1 MKKIY
6 IALMALL
13 AVAACKEKE
22 INLASRVILSQ
33 TEELAVEA
41 ENVPTLAVEVISDGD
56 WIVVTPDWIS
66 ASPRYGRGD
75 GTILFNFADN
85 YTGGEM
91 NADRQATVSVECASG
106 AVSFL
111 VKQAG
116 DPMKGNVYL
125 PVTEVKDGGVY
136 LLVALGKDKEDPSK
150 EFITVASPIT
160 SNFGYIK
167 YTSEYIGKPYEAGKW
182 PEKIAMPT
190 EDNGFKFIAV
200 EGGWNI
206 RQEFGEKKYVFM
218 KGTYNSF
225 NVAAEIPEDTA
236 PVWTVTFDA
245 DGYATITNVGMNKW
259 VQLSQSYGSYGCY
272 PSAQDGG
279 VLPRLYEKVENQ

>member
-33 TEELAVEA
+33 TEELVVEA

-56 WIVVTPDWIS
+56 WVVVTPDWIS

-75 GTILFNFADN
+75 GTILFNIADN
-85 YTGGEM
+85 YTNGEM

-106 AVSFL
+106 ASSFL

-136 LLVALGKDKEDPSK
+136 LLVAPNKDGET
-150 EFITVASPIT
+150 TVAAPIT
-160 SNFGYIK
+160 SNYGYIQV
-167 YTSEYIGKPYEAGKW
+167 TTEIMGDA
-182 PEKIAMPT
+182 EKIALPS

-206 RQEFGEKKYVFM
+206 RQVANDRYVFL

-225 NVAAEIPEDTA
+225 NVAAEIPEDAA

-259 VQLSQSYGSYGCY
+259 VQYSQNYNSYGCY
-272 PSAQDGG
+272 PSAQDSG

>member
-33 TEELAVEA
+33 TEELVVEA

-56 WIVVTPDWIS
+56 WVVVTPDWIS

-75 GTILFNFADN
+75 GTILFNIADN
-85 YTGGEM
+85 YTNGEM

-125 PVTEVKDGGVY
+125 PVKEIKDGGVY
-136 LLVALGKDKEDPSK
+136 LLVAPNKDGEL
-150 EFITVASPIT
+150 TVAAPIT
-160 SNFGYIK
+160 SNYGYIQV
-167 YTSEYIGKPYEAGKW
+167 TTEIMGDA
-182 PEKIAMPT
+182 EKIALPS

-206 RQEFGEKKYVFM
+206 RQVANDRYVFL

-225 NVAAEIPEDTA
+225 NVAAEIPDDAA

-259 VQLSQSYGSYGCY
+259 VQYSQNYNSYGCY
-272 PSAQDGG
+272 PSAQDSG

>member
-33 TEELAVEA
+33 TEELVVEA

-56 WIVVTPDWIS
+56 WVVVTPDWIS

-75 GTILFNFADN
+75 GTILFNIADN
-85 YTGGEM
+85 YTNGEM

-106 AVSFL
+106 ASSFL

-136 LLVALGKDKEDPSK
+136 LLVAPNKDGEL
-150 EFITVASPIT
+150 TVAAPIT
-160 SNFGYIK
+160 SNYGYIQV
-167 YTSEYIGKPYEAGKW
+167 TTEMMGDA
-182 PEKIAMPT
+182 EKIALPS

-206 RQEFGEKKYVFM
+206 RQVANNRYVFL

-225 NVAAEIPEDTA
+225 NVAAEIPDDAA

-245 DGYATITNVGMNKW
+245 DGYATITNIGMNKW
-259 VQLSQSYGSYGCY
+259 VQYSQNYNSYGCY
-272 PSAQDGG
+272 PSAQDSG

>member
-6 IALMALL
+6 IALLALL
-13 AVAACKEKE
+13 TVAACKEKE

-33 TEELAVEA
+33 TDVLEIEA
-41 ENVPTLAVEVISDGD
+41 ENVPTLAVDVVSDGD
-56 WIVVTPDWIS
+56 WVVVTPDWVS
-66 ASPRYGRGD
+66 ASPRYGHGD
-75 GTILFNFADN
+75 GVILFNFADN
-85 YTGGEM
+85 YSNGEM

-106 AVSFL
+106 ASSFL

-125 PVTEVKDGGVY
+125 PVTAVKDGGVY
-136 LLVALGKDKEDPSK
+136 LLVATNADGAL
-150 EFITVASPIT
+150 TVATPIT
-160 SNFGYIK
+160 SNYGYIQV
-167 YTSEYIGKPYEAGKW
+167 TTEMMGGAD
-182 PEKIAMPT
+182 KIALPT
-190 EDNGFKFIAV
+190 ENNGFRFEAV

-206 RQEFGEKKYVFM
+206 RQVQNQRYVFL

-225 NVAAEIPEDTA
+225 NVAEEIPEDA
-236 PVWTVTFDA
+236 VPVWKVEFDA

-259 VQLSQSYGSYGCY
+259 VQFSQNYNSYGCY
-272 PSAQDGG
+272 PSAQDSG

>member
-33 TEELAVEA
+33 TEELVVEA

-56 WIVVTPDWIS
+56 WVVVTPDWIS

-75 GTILFNFADN
+75 GTILFNIADN
-85 YTGGEM
+85 YTNGEM

-106 AVSFL
+106 ASSFL

-125 PVTEVKDGGVY
+125 PVKEIKDGGVY
-136 LLVALGKDKEDPSK
+136 LLVAPNKDGEL
-150 EFITVASPIT
+150 TVAAPIT
-160 SNFGYIK
+160 SNYGYIQV
-167 YTSEYIGKPYEAGKW
+167 TTEIMGDA
-182 PEKIAMPT
+182 EKIALPS

-206 RQEFGEKKYVFM
+206 RQVANDRYVFL

-225 NVAAEIPEDTA
+225 NVAAEIPDDAA

-259 VQLSQSYGSYGCY
+259 VQYSQNYNSYGCY
-272 PSAQDGG
+272 PSAQDSG

>member
-33 TEELAVEA
+33 TEELVVEA

-56 WIVVTPDWIS
+56 WVVVTPDWIS

-75 GTILFNFADN
+75 GTILFNIADN
-85 YTGGEM
+85 YTNGEM

-106 AVSFL
+106 ASSFL

-136 LLVALGKDKEDPSK
+136 LLVAPNKDGET
-150 EFITVASPIT
+150 TVAAPIT
-160 SNFGYIK
+160 SNYGYIQV
-167 YTSEYIGKPYEAGKW
+167 TTEIMGDA
-182 PEKIAMPT
+182 EKIALPT

-206 RQEFGEKKYVFM
+206 RQVANDRYVFL

-225 NVAAEIPEDTA
+225 NVAAEIPEDAA

-259 VQLSQSYGSYGCY
+259 VQYSQNYNSYGCY
-272 PSAQDGG
+272 PSAQDSG

>member
-33 TEELAVEA
+33 TEELVVEA
-41 ENVPTLAVEVISDGD
+41 ENVPTLAVEVVSDGD
-56 WIVVTPDWIS
+56 WVVVTPDWIS

-75 GTILFNFADN
+75 GTILFNIADN
-85 YTGGEM
+85 YTNGEM

-106 AVSFL
+106 ASSFL

-136 LLVALGKDKEDPSK
+136 LLVATNADGAL
-150 EFITVASPIT
+150 TVATPIK
-160 SNFGYIK
+160 NYGYIQV
-167 YTSEYIGKPYEAGKW
+167 TTEIMGDA
-182 PEKIAMPT
+182 EKIAMASAAYEFT
-190 EDNGFKFIAV
+190 FVAV
-200 EGGWNI
+200 DGGWNI
-206 RQEFGEKKYVFM
+206 VQPDNRFVYQT
-218 KGTYNSF
+218 GTYNSF
-225 NVAAEIPEDTA
+225 DVAAEIPADA
-236 PVWTVTFDA
+236 AGVWKVEFDA

-259 VQLSQSYGSYGCY
+259 VQYSQNYNSYGCY
-272 PSAQDGG
+272 PSAQDSG
-279 VLPRLYEKVENQ
+279 VLPRLYEKVDNQ

>member
-33 TEELAVEA
+33 TEELVVEA

-56 WIVVTPDWIS
+56 WVVVTPDWIS

-75 GTILFNFADN
+75 GTILFNIADN

-125 PVTEVKDGGVY
+125 PVTEVRDGGVY
-136 LLVALGKDKEDPSK
+136 LLVAPNKDGDL
-150 EFITVASPIT
+150 TVASPIT
-160 SNFGYIK
+160 SNYGYIQV
-167 YTSEYIGKPYEAGKW
+167 TTEIMGDA
-182 PEKIAMPT
+182 EKIAMASADYEFT
-190 EDNGFKFIAV
+190 FVAV
-200 EGGWNI
+200 DGGWNI
-206 RQEFGEKKYVFM
+206 VQPDNRFVYQT
-218 KGTYNSF
+218 GTYNSF
-225 NVAAEIPEDTA
+225 NVAAEIPADA
-236 PVWTVTFDA
+236 AGVWKVEFDA

-259 VQLSQSYGSYGCY
+259 VQYSQTYNSYGCY
-272 PSAQDGG
+272 PSAQDSG

>member
-22 INLASRVILSQ
+22 INLASRVIISQ
-33 TEELAVEA
+33 TEELVVEA

-56 WIVVTPDWIS
+56 WVVVTPDWIS

-75 GTILFNFADN
+75 GTILFNIADN
-85 YTGGEM
+85 YTNGEM

-106 AVSFL
+106 ASSFL

-125 PVTEVKDGGVY
+125 PVTEVRDGGVY
-136 LLVALGKDKEDPSK
+136 LLVAPNKDGDL
-150 EFITVASPIT
+150 TVASPIT
-160 SNFGYIK
+160 SNYGYIQV
-167 YTSEYIGKPYEAGKW
+167 TTEIMGDA
-182 PEKIAMPT
+182 EKIAMASADYEFT
-190 EDNGFKFIAV
+190 FVAV
-200 EGGWNI
+200 DGGWNI
-206 RQEFGEKKYVFM
+206 VQPDNRFVYQT
-218 KGTYNSF
+218 GTYNSF
-225 NVAAEIPEDTA
+225 NVAAEIPADA
-236 PVWTVTFDA
+236 AGVWKVEFDA

-259 VQLSQSYGSYGCY
+259 MQYSQNYNSYGCY
-272 PSAQDGG
+272 PSDQDSG

>member
-33 TEELAVEA
+33 TEELVVEA
-41 ENVPTLAVEVISDGD
+41 ENVPTLAVEVLSDGD
-56 WIVVTPDWIS
+56 WVVVTPDWIS

-75 GTILFNFADN
+75 GTILFNIADN
-85 YTGGEM
+85 YTNGEM

-106 AVSFL
+106 ASSFL

-125 PVTEVKDGGVY
+125 PVKEIKDGGVY
-136 LLVALGKDKEDPSK
+136 LLVAPNKDGDL
-150 EFITVASPIT
+150 TVASPIT
-160 SNFGYIK
+160 SNYGYIQV
-167 YTSEYIGKPYEAGKW
+167 TTEIMGDA
-182 PEKIAMPT
+182 EKIALPT
-190 EDNGFKFIAV
+190 EGNGFKFIAV

-206 RQEFGEKKYVFM
+206 RQVANDRYVFL

-225 NVAAEIPEDTA
+225 NVAAEIPEDAA

-259 VQLSQSYGSYGCY
+259 VQYSQNYNSYGCY
-272 PSAQDGG
+272 PSAQDSG

>member
-6 IALMALL
+6 IALLALL
-13 AVAACKEKE
+13 TVAACKEKE

-33 TEELAVEA
+33 TDVLEIEA
-41 ENVPTLAVEVISDGD
+41 ENVPTLAVDVVSDGD
-56 WIVVTPDWIS
+56 WVVVTPDWVS
-66 ASPRYGRGD
+66 ASPRYGHGD
-75 GTILFNFADN
+75 GVILFNFADN
-85 YTGGEM
+85 YSNGEM

-106 AVSFL
+106 ASSFL

-125 PVTEVKDGGVY
+125 PVTAVKDGGKY
-136 LLVALGKDKEDPSK
+136 LLVATNADGAL
-150 EFITVASPIT
+150 TVAKPIT
-160 SNFGYIK
+160 LNYGYIQV
-167 YTSEYIGKPYEAGKW
+167 TTEMMGGED
-182 PEKIAMPT
+182 KIAMPKD
-190 EDNGFKFIAV
+190 DNEFKFVATD
-200 EGGWNI
+200 GGWNI
-206 RQEFGEKKYVFM
+206 IQPDGRYVYQ

-225 NVAAEIPEDTA
+225 NVVADKSDADGSY
-236 PVWTVTFDA
+236 VWTVTFDA

-259 VQLSQSYGSYGCY
+259 VQFSLTYGSYGCY

>member
-33 TEELAVEA
+33 TEELVVEA

-56 WIVVTPDWIS
+56 WVVVTPDWIS

-75 GTILFNFADN
+75 GTILFNIADN
-85 YTGGEM
+85 YTNGEM

-106 AVSFL
+106 ASSFL

-136 LLVALGKDKEDPSK
+136 LLVAPNKDGEL
-150 EFITVASPIT
+150 TVAAPIT
-160 SNFGYIK
+160 SNYGYIQV
-167 YTSEYIGKPYEAGKW
+167 TTEIMGDA
-182 PEKIAMPT
+182 EKIALPT

-206 RQEFGEKKYVFM
+206 RQVANDRYVFL

-225 NVAAEIPEDTA
+225 NVAAEIPDDAA

-259 VQLSQSYGSYGCY
+259 VQYSQNYNSYGCY
-272 PSAQDGG
+272 PSDQDSG

>member
-1 MKKIY
+1 
-6 IALMALL
+6 MALL

-33 TEELAVEA
+33 TEELVVEA

-56 WIVVTPDWIS
+56 WVVVTPDWIS

-75 GTILFNFADN
+75 GTILFNIADN
-85 YTGGEM
+85 YTNGEM

-106 AVSFL
+106 ASSFL

-136 LLVALGKDKEDPSK
+136 LLVAPNKDGET
-150 EFITVASPIT
+150 TVAAPIT
-160 SNFGYIK
+160 SNYGYIQV
-167 YTSEYIGKPYEAGKW
+167 TTEIMGDA
-182 PEKIAMPT
+182 EKIALPT

-206 RQEFGEKKYVFM
+206 RQVANDRYVFL

-225 NVAAEIPEDTA
+225 NVAAEIPEDAA

-245 DGYATITNVGMNKW
+245 DGYATITNIGMNKW
-259 VQLSQSYGSYGCY
+259 VQYSQNYNSYGCY
-272 PSAQDGG
+272 PSAQDSG

>member
-22 INLASRVILSQ
+22 INLASRVIISQ

-41 ENVPTLAVEVISDGD
+41 ENVPTLAVDVISDGD
-56 WIVVTPDWIS
+56 WVVVTPDWIS

-85 YTGGEM
+85 YTNGEM

-106 AVSFL
+106 ASSFL

-125 PVTEVKDGGVY
+125 PVTEVKDGGKY
-136 LLVALGKDKEDPSK
+136 LLVAWNKDKEDSTK
-150 EFITVASPIT
+150 EFLVVGTQIT
-160 SNFGYIK
+160 STYGYI
-167 YTSEYIGKPYEAGKW
+167 YVTTEYMGEPYEAGKW
-182 PEKIAMPT
+182 PEKIALST
-190 EDNGFKFIAV
+190 NDSEFTFTAV
-200 EGGWNI
+200 DGGWNI
-206 RQEFGEKKYVFM
+206 IQHDGRYVYQ

-225 NVAAEIPEDTA
+225 DVAAEIPDDAA

-259 VQLSQSYGSYGCY
+259 VQFSQNYNSYGCY
-272 PSAQDGG
+272 PSAQDSG

>member
-33 TEELAVEA
+33 TEELVVEA

-56 WIVVTPDWIS
+56 WVVVTPDWIS

-75 GTILFNFADN
+75 GTILFNIADN
-85 YTGGEM
+85 YTNGEM

-106 AVSFL
+106 ASSFL

-125 PVTEVKDGGVY
+125 PVKEIKDGGVY
-136 LLVALGKDKEDPSK
+136 LLVAPNKDGEL
-150 EFITVASPIT
+150 TVAAPIT
-160 SNFGYIK
+160 SNYGYIQV
-167 YTSEYIGKPYEAGKW
+167 TTEIMGDA
-182 PEKIAMPT
+182 EKIALPT

-206 RQEFGEKKYVFM
+206 RQVANDRYVFL

-225 NVAAEIPEDTA
+225 NVAAEIPEDAA

-259 VQLSQSYGSYGCY
+259 VQYSQNYNSYGCY
-272 PSAQDGG
+272 PSAQDSG

>member
-33 TEELAVEA
+33 TEELVVEA

-56 WIVVTPDWIS
+56 WVVVTPDWIS

-136 LLVALGKDKEDPSK
+136 LLVAPNKDGEL
-150 EFITVASPIT
+150 TVAAPIT
-160 SNFGYIK
+160 SNYGYIQV
-167 YTSEYIGKPYEAGKW
+167 TTEIMGDA
-182 PEKIAMPT
+182 EKIALPS

-206 RQEFGEKKYVFM
+206 RQVANDRYVFL

-225 NVAAEIPEDTA
+225 NVAAEIPEDAA

-259 VQLSQSYGSYGCY
+259 VQYSQNYNSYGCY
-272 PSAQDGG
+272 PSAQDSG

>member
-33 TEELAVEA
+33 TEELVVEA

-56 WIVVTPDWIS
+56 WVVVTPDWIS

-75 GTILFNFADN
+75 GTILFNIADN
-85 YTGGEM
+85 YTNGEM

-106 AVSFL
+106 ASSFL

-136 LLVALGKDKEDPSK
+136 LLVAPNKDGET
-150 EFITVASPIT
+150 TVAAPIT
-160 SNFGYIK
+160 SNYGYIQV
-167 YTSEYIGKPYEAGKW
+167 TTEIMGDA
-182 PEKIAMPT
+182 EKIALPT

-206 RQEFGEKKYVFM
+206 RQVANDRYVFL

-225 NVAAEIPEDTA
+225 NVAAEIPEDAA

-245 DGYATITNVGMNKW
+245 DGYATITNIGMNKW
-259 VQLSQSYGSYGCY
+259 VQYSQNYNSYGCY
-272 PSAQDGG
+272 PSAQDSG

>member
-22 INLASRVILSQ
+22 INLASRVIISQ
-33 TEELAVEA
+33 TEELVVEA

-56 WIVVTPDWIS
+56 WVVVTPDWIS

-75 GTILFNFADN
+75 GTILFNIADN
-85 YTGGEM
+85 YTNGEM

-106 AVSFL
+106 ASSFL

-136 LLVALGKDKEDPSK
+136 LLVAPNKDGEL
-150 EFITVASPIT
+150 TVAAPIT
-160 SNFGYIK
+160 SNYGYIQV
-167 YTSEYIGKPYEAGKW
+167 TTEIMGDA
-182 PEKIAMPT
+182 EKIAMASADYEFT
-190 EDNGFKFIAV
+190 FVAV
-200 EGGWNI
+200 DGGWNI
-206 RQEFGEKKYVFM
+206 IQPDGRYVYQR
-218 KGTYNSF
+218 GTYNSF
-225 NVAAEIPEDTA
+225 YVVADKSDADGSY
-236 PVWTVTFDA
+236 VWTVTFDT

-259 VQLSQSYGSYGCY
+259 VQFSLTHGSYGCY

>member
-33 TEELAVEA
+33 TEELVVEA

-56 WIVVTPDWIS
+56 WVVVTPDWIS

-75 GTILFNFADN
+75 GTILFNIADN
-85 YTGGEM
+85 YTNGEM
-91 NADRQATVSVECASG
+91 HADRQATVSVECASG
-106 AVSFL
+106 ASSFL

-136 LLVALGKDKEDPSK
+136 LLVAPNKDGET
-150 EFITVASPIT
+150 TVAAPIT
-160 SNFGYIK
+160 SNYGYIQV
-167 YTSEYIGKPYEAGKW
+167 TTEIMGDA
-182 PEKIAMPT
+182 EKIALPT

-206 RQEFGEKKYVFM
+206 RQVANDRYVFL

-225 NVAAEIPEDTA
+225 NVAAEIPEDAA

-245 DGYATITNVGMNKW
+245 DGYATITNIGMNKW
-259 VQLSQSYGSYGCY
+259 VQYSQNYNSYGCY
-272 PSAQDGG
+272 PSAQDSG

>member
-22 INLASRVILSQ
+22 INLASRVILPQ
-33 TEELAVEA
+33 TEELVVEA

-56 WIVVTPDWIS
+56 WVVVTPDWIS

-75 GTILFNFADN
+75 GTILFNIADN
-85 YTGGEM
+85 YSNGEM

-125 PVTEVKDGGVY
+125 PVKEIKDGGVY
-136 LLVALGKDKEDPSK
+136 LLVAPNKDGET
-150 EFITVASPIT
+150 TVAVPIT
-160 SNFGYIK
+160 SNYGYIQV
-167 YTSEYIGKPYEAGKW
+167 TTEIMGDA
-182 PEKIAMPT
+182 EKIALPT

-206 RQEFGEKKYVFM
+206 RQVANDRYVFL

-225 NVAAEIPEDTA
+225 NVAAEIPEDAA

-259 VQLSQSYGSYGCY
+259 VQYSQNYNSYGCY
-272 PSAQDGG
+272 PSAQDSG

>member
-33 TEELAVEA
+33 TEELVVEA

-56 WIVVTPDWIS
+56 WVVVTPDWIS

-75 GTILFNFADN
+75 GTILFNIADN
-85 YTGGEM
+85 YTNGEM

-106 AVSFL
+106 ASSFL

-136 LLVALGKDKEDPSK
+136 LLVAPNKDGET
-150 EFITVASPIT
+150 TVAAPIT
-160 SNFGYIK
+160 SNYGYIQV
-167 YTSEYIGKPYEAGKW
+167 TTEIMGDA
-182 PEKIAMPT
+182 EKIALPT

-206 RQEFGEKKYVFM
+206 RQVANDRYVFL

-225 NVAAEIPEDTA
+225 NVAAEIPDDAA

-245 DGYATITNVGMNKW
+245 DGYATITNIGMNKW
-259 VQLSQSYGSYGCY
+259 VQYSQNYNSYGCY
-272 PSAQDGG
+272 PSAQDSG

>member
-6 IALMALL
+6 IAVLALL
-13 AVAACKEKE
+13 TAAACQEKE

-41 ENVPTLAVEVISDGD
+41 ANVPTLDVEVISDGD
-56 WIVVTPDWIS
+56 WVVVTPDWIS
-66 ASPRYGRGD
+66 AWPRYGSGD
-75 GTILFNFADN
+75 GVIQFNFEDN

-106 AVSFL
+106 ATSFL

-125 PVTEVKDGGVY
+125 PVTEVKDGGQY
-136 LLVALGKDKEDPSK
+136 LLVAENAEGAMV
-150 EFITVASPIT
+150 VAMPIT
-160 SNFGYIK
+160 SNFGYI
-167 YTSEYIGKPYEAGKW
+167 YVTQEYMGDA
-182 PEKIAMPT
+182 EKIAMPT
-190 EDNGFKFIAV
+190 ADNGLRFEQT

-206 RQEFGEKKYVFM
+206 QQVSDDRYVFQ

-225 NVAAEIPEDTA
+225 NVTNGLSDPDGSY
-236 PVWTVTFDA
+236 VWTVTFDA
-245 DGYATITNVGMNKW
+245 EGYATITNVGMNKW
-259 VQLSQSYGSYGCY
+259 VQFSQKYNSYGCY
-272 PSAQDGG
+272 PSTQEGG
-279 VLPRLYEKVENQ
+279 VLPRLYEKIENQ

>member
-33 TEELAVEA
+33 TEELVVEA

-56 WIVVTPDWIS
+56 WVVVTPDWIS

-75 GTILFNFADN
+75 GTILFNIADN
-85 YTGGEM
+85 YTNGEM

-106 AVSFL
+106 ASSFL

-136 LLVALGKDKEDPSK
+136 LLVAPNKDGET
-150 EFITVASPIT
+150 TVAAPIT
-160 SNFGYIK
+160 SNYGYIQV
-167 YTSEYIGKPYEAGKW
+167 TTEIMGDG
-182 PEKIAMPT
+182 EKIALPT

-206 RQEFGEKKYVFM
+206 RQVANDRYVFL

-225 NVAAEIPEDTA
+225 NVAAEIPEDAA

-245 DGYATITNVGMNKW
+245 DGYATITNIGMNKW
-259 VQLSQSYGSYGCY
+259 VQYSQNYNSYGCY
-272 PSAQDGG
+272 PSAQDSG

>member
-33 TEELAVEA
+33 TEELVVEA

-56 WIVVTPDWIS
+56 WVVVTPDWIS

-136 LLVALGKDKEDPSK
+136 LLVAPNKDGET
-150 EFITVASPIT
+150 TVAAPIT
-160 SNFGYIK
+160 SNYGYIQV
-167 YTSEYIGKPYEAGKW
+167 TTEIMGDA
-182 PEKIAMPT
+182 EKIALPT

-206 RQEFGEKKYVFM
+206 RQVANDRYVFL

-225 NVAAEIPEDTA
+225 NVAAEIPDDAA

-259 VQLSQSYGSYGCY
+259 VQYSQNYNSYGCY
-272 PSAQDGG
+272 PSAQDSG

>member
-33 TEELAVEA
+33 TEELVVEA

-56 WIVVTPDWIS
+56 WVVVTPDWIS

-75 GTILFNFADN
+75 GTILFNIADN
-85 YTGGEM
+85 YTNGEM

-136 LLVALGKDKEDPSK
+136 LLVAPNKDGEL
-150 EFITVASPIT
+150 TVAAPIT
-160 SNFGYIK
+160 SNYGYIQV
-167 YTSEYIGKPYEAGKW
+167 TTEIMGDA
-182 PEKIAMPT
+182 EKIALPT

-206 RQEFGEKKYVFM
+206 RQVANDRYVFL

-225 NVAAEIPEDTA
+225 NVAAEIPDDAA

-259 VQLSQSYGSYGCY
+259 VQYSQNYNSYGCY
-272 PSAQDGG
+272 PSDQDSG

>member
-22 INLASRVILSQ
+22 INLASRVIISQ
-33 TEELAVEA
+33 TEELVVEA
-41 ENVPTLAVEVISDGD
+41 ENVPTLAVEVVSDGD
-56 WIVVTPDWIS
+56 WVVVTPDWIS

-75 GTILFNFADN
+75 GTILFNIADN
-85 YTGGEM
+85 YTNGEM

-106 AVSFL
+106 ASSFL

-136 LLVALGKDKEDPSK
+136 LLVAPNKDGDL
-150 EFITVASPIT
+150 TVAAPIT
-160 SNFGYIK
+160 SNYGYIPV
-167 YTSEYIGKPYEAGKW
+167 TTEIMGDA
-182 PEKIAMPT
+182 EKIALPSK
-190 EDNGFKFIAV
+190 DNGFKFIAV

-225 NVAAEIPEDTA
+225 NVAAEIPDDAA

-259 VQLSQSYGSYGCY
+259 VQYSQNYNSYGCY
-272 PSAQDGG
+272 PSAQDSG

>member
-22 INLASRVILSQ
+22 INLASRVIISQ
-33 TEELAVEA
+33 TEELVVEA
-41 ENVPTLAVEVISDGD
+41 ENVPTLAVDVISDGD
-56 WIVVTPDWIS
+56 WVVVTPDWIS

-125 PVTEVKDGGVY
+125 PVKEIKDGGVY
-136 LLVALGKDKEDPSK
+136 LLVAPNKDGEL
-150 EFITVASPIT
+150 TVAAPIT
-160 SNFGYIK
+160 SNYGYIQV
-167 YTSEYIGKPYEAGKW
+167 TTEIMGDA
-182 PEKIAMPT
+182 EKIALPS

-206 RQEFGEKKYVFM
+206 RQVANDRYVFL

-225 NVAAEIPEDTA
+225 NVAAEIPDDA
-236 PVWTVTFDA
+236 SPVWTVTFDA

-259 VQLSQSYGSYGCY
+259 VQYSQNYNSYGCY
-272 PSAQDGG
+272 PSAQDSG

>member
-33 TEELAVEA
+33 TEELVVEA
-41 ENVPTLAVEVISDGD
+41 ENVPTLAVEVVSDGD
-56 WIVVTPDWIS
+56 WVVVTPDWIS

-75 GTILFNFADN
+75 GTILFNIADN
-85 YTGGEM
+85 YTNGEM

-106 AVSFL
+106 ASSFL

-125 PVTEVKDGGVY
+125 PVKEIKDGGVY
-136 LLVALGKDKEDPSK
+136 LLVAPNKDGEL
-150 EFITVASPIT
+150 TVAAPIT
-160 SNFGYIK
+160 SNYGYIQV
-167 YTSEYIGKPYEAGKW
+167 TTEIMGDA
-182 PEKIAMPT
+182 EKIALPS

-206 RQEFGEKKYVFM
+206 RQVANDRYVFL

-225 NVAAEIPEDTA
+225 NVAAEIPDDAA

-259 VQLSQSYGSYGCY
+259 VQYSQNYNSYGCY
-272 PSAQDGG
+272 PSAQDSG

>member
-22 INLASRVILSQ
+22 INLASRVIISQ
-33 TEELAVEA
+33 TEELVVEA
-41 ENVPTLAVEVISDGD
+41 ENVPTLAVDVISDGD
-56 WIVVTPDWIS
+56 WVVVTPDWIS

-136 LLVALGKDKEDPSK
+136 LLVAPNKDGEL
-150 EFITVASPIT
+150 TVAAPIT
-160 SNFGYIK
+160 SNYGYIQV
-167 YTSEYIGKPYEAGKW
+167 TTEIMGDA
-182 PEKIAMPT
+182 EKIALPS

-206 RQEFGEKKYVFM
+206 RQVANDRYVFL

-225 NVAAEIPEDTA
+225 NVAAEIPDDAA

-259 VQLSQSYGSYGCY
+259 VQYSQNYNSYGCY
-272 PSAQDGG
+272 PSAQDSG

>member
-33 TEELAVEA
+33 TEELVVEA

-56 WIVVTPDWIS
+56 WVVVTPDWIS

-75 GTILFNFADN
+75 GTILFNIADN
-85 YTGGEM
+85 YTNGEM

-136 LLVALGKDKEDPSK
+136 LLVAPNKDGET
-150 EFITVASPIT
+150 TVAAPIT
-160 SNFGYIK
+160 SNYGYIQV
-167 YTSEYIGKPYEAGKW
+167 TTEIMGDA
-182 PEKIAMPT
+182 EKIALPT

-206 RQEFGEKKYVFM
+206 RQVANDRYVFL

-225 NVAAEIPEDTA
+225 NVAAEIPEDAA

-259 VQLSQSYGSYGCY
+259 VQYSQNYNSYGCY
-272 PSAQDGG
+272 PSAQDSG

>member
-6 IALMALL
+6 IALLALL
-13 AVAACKEKE
+13 TVAACKEKE

-33 TEELAVEA
+33 TDVLEIEA
-41 ENVPTLAVEVISDGD
+41 ENVPTLAVDVVSDGD
-56 WIVVTPDWIS
+56 WVVVTPDWVS
-66 ASPRYGRGD
+66 ASPCYGHGD
-75 GTILFNFADN
+75 GVILFNFADN
-85 YTGGEM
+85 YSNGEM

-106 AVSFL
+106 ATSFL

-125 PVTEVKDGGVY
+125 PVTAVKDGGVY
-136 LLVALGKDKEDPSK
+136 LLVATNADGAL
-150 EFITVASPIT
+150 TVATPIT
-160 SNFGYIK
+160 SNYGYIQV
-167 YTSEYIGKPYEAGKW
+167 TTEIMGGED
-182 PEKIAMPT
+182 KIAMPT
-190 EDNGFKFIAV
+190 ENNGFRFEAV

-206 RQEFGEKKYVFM
+206 RQVQNQRYVFL
-218 KGTYNSF
+218 KGTFNSF
-225 NVAAEIPEDTA
+225 NVAEEIPEDAA
-236 PVWTVTFDA
+236 PVWKVEFDA

-259 VQLSQSYGSYGCY
+259 VQFSQKYGSYGCY

>member
-33 TEELAVEA
+33 TEELVVEA

-56 WIVVTPDWIS
+56 WVVVTPDWIS

-125 PVTEVKDGGVY
+125 PVTEVRDGGVY
-136 LLVALGKDKEDPSK
+136 LLVAPNKDGDL
-150 EFITVASPIT
+150 TVASPIT
-160 SNFGYIK
+160 SNYGYIQV
-167 YTSEYIGKPYEAGKW
+167 TTEIMGDA
-182 PEKIAMPT
+182 EKIALPT

-206 RQEFGEKKYVFM
+206 RQVANDRYVFL

-225 NVAAEIPEDTA
+225 NVAAEIPDDAA

-259 VQLSQSYGSYGCY
+259 VQYSQNYNSYGCY
-272 PSAQDGG
+272 PSAQDSG